1 MQHYTHFEMIQNT
14 LDTLT
19 GLILEGDISVDWE
32 LESFSYKYTMID
44 YANLSLIMSSI
55 LGNAYNQRLA
65 DIAASAGMSTEAY
78 GDSEDFRKRIE
89 IMEAPFVYHLG
100 LKPHQIFDKAYHL

>member
-1 MQHYTHFEMIQNT
+1 MQNHTRFEMIQNT

-19 GLILEGDISVDWE
+19 GLILEGDISVDWN
-32 LESFSYKYTMID
+32 LDSFSYKYTMRD

-65 DIAASAGMSTEAY
+65 NIAASVGMSTEAY

-89 IMEAPFVYHLG
+89 ILEAPFVYHIG
-100 LKPHQIFDKAYHL
+100 LTPQQIIDKAYHL